1 MTIKKLKTAP
11 KAPAGGEVADMPAAG
26 QKTGAAIANR
36 LRLDAPDPA
45 ALAAATASKKAT
57 QCALTAALVA
67 LAVAGLLT
75 YILYAHWDF
84 LMPV

>member
-11 KAPAGGEVADMPAAG
+11 NTAGDAPAAG
-26 QKTGAAIANR
+26 QKSGAAIASR

-45 ALAAATASKKAT
+45 TLAAATASKKAT
-57 QCALTAALVA
+57 QCALTAALIA
-67 LAVAGLLT
+67 LVVAGLLT
-75 YILYAHWDF
+75 YILYSHWEF